1 MLNLYPK
8 RNIERL
14 LLSAVLIALF
24 SNSPLAIALDGE
36 SASNKKVSMDEVA
49 MQIRQ
54 FKSWQILDA
63 SSQKKESGLRYFRFK
78 LLHND
83 GKVKVINIDPN
94 NPNLRTLE

>member
-63 SSQKKESGLRYFRFK
+63 SSQKKESGLQYFRFK